1 MWVTRL
7 FKTSDDDIVCGPGI
21 LRLPFEEDGAIYV
34 ANWGAGAPSAPG
46 SIFIQSCV
54 SPSIFAAAHSPSRVT
69 LDYGNAGRCVGSA
82 QTSRSGSVSLGYCPN
97 RGWIKK
103 PTSRNLSYVKPF
115 TASDGLRRSIRAP
128 AETLV
133 GSPQSL
139 RGAEPE
145 PY

>member
-54 SPSIFAAAHSPSRVT
+54 SLQF
-69 LDYGNAGRCVGSA
+69 L
-82 QTSRSGSVSLGYCPN
+82 
-97 RGWIKK
+97 
-103 PTSRNLSYVKPF
+103 
-115 TASDGLRRSIRAP
+115 LRRTARPELPLTMAMPADASAP
-128 AETLV
+128 
-133 GSPQSL
+133 PK
-139 RGAEPE
+139 RPDPGA
-145 PY
+145 